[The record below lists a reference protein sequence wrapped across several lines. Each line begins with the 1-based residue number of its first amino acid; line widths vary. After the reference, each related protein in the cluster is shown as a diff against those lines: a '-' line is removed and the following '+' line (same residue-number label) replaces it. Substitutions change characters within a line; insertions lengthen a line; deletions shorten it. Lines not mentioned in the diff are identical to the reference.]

1 MGSIID
7 AQSVTRKNTIVL
19 DFNIATRWI
28 DLNEYQ
34 AKGISKQLVSPPK
47 FKRLYYLALLWFLF
61 VSKRNFRNV
70 YRFYIVLRNIPVRR
84 LKPYLK
90 FIFENPQSYRFPK
103 KIKLKDHYYFGP
115 GEYMKNVRMNEFKKA
130 DEYFYHWKKTN
141 DSRYLDAL
149 CLVLYRKKS
158 KNILPGDIREVYNEQ
173 SLIERGA
180 LAKYLQEDFKMAVA
194 MSFLSCKAAF
204 MKKYKNVFPVV
215 DPKKEEA
222 EPTPKKEV
230 KYTHYD
236 KIILAMAMSEHKT
249 LGNVKDIENAFVDD
263 FLRVLDEEI
272 RIDRERAIKEQLKSK
287 KR

>member
-1 MGSIID
+1 M
-7 AQSVTRKNTIVL
+7 
-19 DFNIATRWI
+19 
-28 DLNEYQ
+28 
-34 AKGISKQLVSPPK
+34 
-47 FKRLYYLALLWFLF
+47 ALLWFLF
-61 VSKRNFRNV
+61 VPKRNFKNI
-70 YRFYIVLRNIPVRR
+70 YQFYIVLRNIPIRA

-103 KIKLKDHYYFGP
+103 NVKLKDQYFFGP

-130 DEYFYHWKKTN
+130 DEYFYLWKKTN

-158 KNILPGDIREVYNEQ
+158 VNNIPGDVREEFNEQ
-173 SLIERGA
+173 SLISRGV

-194 MSFLSCKAAF
+194 ISFLSCKAAF
-204 MKKYKNVFPVV
+204 MKKYKNVFPL
-215 DPKKEEA
+215 PKKEEI
-222 EPTPKKEV
+222 ENKSSNKEV

-249 LGNVKDIENAFVDD
+249 LGNVKDIENSFVDD

-272 RIDRERAIKEQLKSK
+272 RIDRERAIKDQLKSK